1 MLLLCC
7 CLYVDEEILACVK
20 NVGRKRLKRK
30 GERIHSLFFFKDE
43 LLIFDYSESNDV
55 SNDTQTGKLL
65 TCISNILIRGDNM
78 HWMQVFY
85 DCNTHKSNYLKM
97 L

>member
-1 MLLLCC
+1 MYL
-7 CLYVDEEILACVK
+7 DEETLACVK

-30 GERIHSLFFFKDE
+30 GERIQFIFFTDH
-43 LLIFDYSESNDV
+43 LLIFDYSKSNDV

-78 HWMQVFY
+78 HWLQIFY
-85 DCNTHKSNYLKM
+85 NCKIHKSDYLKI
-97 L
+97 LL